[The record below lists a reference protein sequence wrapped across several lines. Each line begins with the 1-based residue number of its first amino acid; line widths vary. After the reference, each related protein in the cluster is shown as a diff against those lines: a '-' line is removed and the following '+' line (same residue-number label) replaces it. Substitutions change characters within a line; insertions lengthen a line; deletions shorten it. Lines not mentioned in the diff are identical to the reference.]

1 MKTDHDYQILEAMQ
15 TYGGSFVKQ
24 LSVLCRLADET
35 NFQKL
40 KTTFAN
46 YWTEYESFL
55 KKTPWL
61 SRTTRVIYT
70 HDENSKQI

>member
-24 LSVLCRLADET
+24 LALLCRLADVN

-40 KTTFAN
+40 KNTFSN
-46 YWTEYESFL
+46 YWIEYESFV

-61 SRTTRVIYT
+61 FRPVGVLYFHNGT
-70 HDENSKQI
+70 

>member
-24 LSVLCRLADET
+24 LSLLCRLADET

-40 KTTFAN
+40 KSTFSN
-46 YWTEYESFL
+46 YWEDYEQFI
-55 KKTPWL
+55 KK
-61 SRTTRVIYT
+61 
-70 HDENSKQI
+70 

>member
-1 MKTDHDYQILEAMQ
+1 MKTEHDYQIIEAMQ

-24 LSVLCRLADET
+24 LALLCCLADAN

-46 YWTEYESFL
+46 YWTEYESFV
-55 KKTPWL
+55 KKTP
-61 SRTTRVIYT
+61 
-70 HDENSKQI
+70 

>member
-1 MKTDHDYQILEAMQ
+1 MKTEHDCRILQAMQ

-24 LSVLCRLADET
+24 LAVLAYLADTT
-35 NFQKL
+35 NFEKL

-55 KKTPWL
+55 KKTP
-61 SRTTRVIYT
+61 
-70 HDENSKQI
+70 